1 MINIIFRFDDFSA
14 LSNTEL
20 ENQILTIFKE
30 TNSTLTIGVIPFVCE
45 GIKEKTYTQ
54 GSIPLSENKLNILKM
69 GIKKGYINVAL
80 HGNTHQTINESPR
93 SEFIG
98 LNHEQ
103 QLKIIESGKLFLEK
117 KLDNKINTFIPPWN
131 RYDITTL
138 TVLEEL
144 QFSTI
149 SAGTKCV
156 SKSDTKLNFIP
167 NTCLIQDLE
176 SAIREAE
183 QTNCNH
189 PIIVVLMHETDFK
202 EINSLQ
208 GIIDIPQFNKLIN
221 SLKSKQNIEL
231 LSISQAIE
239 KIPRLNVVR
248 YQYYRKI
255 RNLTNLLP
263 SFITCNER
271 NSKLLIYRKQLL
283 SVWFKVSLF
292 LFIKISLM
300 PFLISYYL
308 SNLLVINYPYILIMT
323 MLVNF
328 FIIISFLYSIIIKD
342 KIYRNWVYLTFIL
355 IGVLSGY
362 LLHVILN

>member
-20 ENQILTIFKE
+20 ENQIISTFKE
-30 TNSTLTIGVIPFVCE
+30 TNSTLTIGVVPFVCD
-45 GIKEKTYTQ
+45 GIKEKTDTQ

-69 GIKKGYINVAL
+69 GIKKGYIDVAL

-103 QLKIIESGKLFLEK
+103 QLKKIEIGKLFLEK

-131 RYDITTL
+131 RYDVTTL

-167 NTCLIQDLE
+167 NTCFLQDLE
-176 SAIREAE
+176 SAISEAE
-183 QTNCNH
+183 QANCNH
-189 PIIVVLMHETDFK
+189 PIIVVVMHETDFK
-202 EINSLQ
+202 EINKPQ
-208 GIIDIPQFNKLIN
+208 GIIDIPQLNKLIK

-263 SFITCNER
+263 SLITCNER
-271 NSKLLIYRKQLL
+271 KSKLLTYKQQLL

-292 LFIKISLM
+292 LFIKISLI
-300 PFLISYYL
+300 PLIITFCL
-308 SNLLVINYPYILIMT
+308 SNLFFNKYPDIIILSILI
-323 MLVNF
+323 NF
-328 FIIISFLYSIIIKD
+328 IFIVGLLFHIIIKN
-342 KIYRNWVYLTFIL
+342 KIYQKLVYFTFVI
-355 IGVLSGY
+355 IGVFWGGVF
-362 LLHVILN
+362 HAILK

>member
-20 ENQILTIFKE
+20 ENQIISTFKE

-45 GIKEKTYTQ
+45 GIKEKTDTQ

-103 QLKIIESGKLFLEK
+103 QLKKIESGKLFLEK

-167 NTCLIQDLE
+167 NTCFLQDLE
-176 SAIREAE
+176 SAISEAE
-183 QTNCNH
+183 QANCNH
-189 PIIVVLMHETDFK
+189 PIIVVVMHETDFK
-202 EINSLQ
+202 EMMQMFWHL
-208 GIIDIPQFNKLIN
+208 
-221 SLKSKQNIEL
+221 EL
-231 LSISQAIE
+231 E
-239 KIPRLNVVR
+239 
-248 YQYYRKI
+248 
-255 RNLTNLLP
+255 
-263 SFITCNER
+263 
-271 NSKLLIYRKQLL
+271 
-283 SVWFKVSLF
+283 
-292 LFIKISLM
+292 
-300 PFLISYYL
+300 
-308 SNLLVINYPYILIMT
+308 
-323 MLVNF
+323 
-328 FIIISFLYSIIIKD
+328 
-342 KIYRNWVYLTFIL
+342 
-355 IGVLSGY
+355 
-362 LLHVILN
+362 